1 MTRKIGALDFTLG
14 QKYKNIFVRF
24 LVQMKTL
31 KFAFEINW
39 PLVIESLLKEKI
51 LLQYPSKSVAGDNC
65 PLSPLISPALSI
77 ICQHSTSHKSK
88 IPPLPWTLELLEWKQ
103 LWGFSF
109 DLRAF
114 RMTAV
119 IGFIISTSIKSKLP
133 HLPWNLDLSK
143 WKQLGGFPSL
153 LSLNLRSSRMK
164 AIMGFKAGF
173 KAKVGQDKRSSWTVV
188 HPTFLFIYKSI
199 FNEM

>member
-1 MTRKIGALDFTLG
+1 MLISDYLSSNTICNLHSFFDLTHFRELG
-14 QKYKNIFVRF
+14 QKYKNIFLRF

-39 PLVIESLLKEKI
+39 PLVIEGLLKENI

-109 DLRAF
+109 NLRSF

-119 IGFIISTSIKSKLP
+119 IGFIISRTAV
-133 HLPWNLDLSK
+133 LDY
-143 WKQLGGFPSL
+143 
-153 LSLNLRSSRMK
+153 
-164 AIMGFKAGF
+164 
-173 KAKVGQDKRSSWTVV
+173 
-188 HPTFLFIYKSI
+188 IY
-199 FNEM
+199 